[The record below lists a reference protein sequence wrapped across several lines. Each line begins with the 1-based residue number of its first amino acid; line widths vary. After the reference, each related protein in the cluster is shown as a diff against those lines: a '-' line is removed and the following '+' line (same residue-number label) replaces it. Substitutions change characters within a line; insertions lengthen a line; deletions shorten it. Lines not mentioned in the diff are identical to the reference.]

1 MEVNGLE
8 RIKHANVFNYTEDQL
23 AEKKLALHN
32 LSIIY
37 PDVNKYYAELV
48 YDMCMNTSQE
58 EIDILKEKCLETFK
72 YKERYST
79 LQEELDLVTTHT
91 AVQCTANTNGITVFS
106 THTHTKR
113 QEEEGGQSKRGAC
126 GLAKNQFFRVIRT
139 LSTLLYKINFRD

>member
-8 RIKHANVFNYTEDQL
+8 RTKHANVFNYTEDQL

-48 YDMCMNTSQE
+48 YDMCINTSQE

-79 LQEELDLVTTHT
+79 LQKELDLVKPHEPIIITT
-91 AVQCTANTNGITVFS
+91 
-106 THTHTKR
+106 
-113 QEEEGGQSKRGAC
+113 E
-126 GLAKNQFFRVIRT
+126 
-139 LSTLLYKINFRD
+139 